1 MRSQSDVARAVREWL
16 ANADLPDGRLPP
28 ERTLA
33 DRFKV
38 NRAELRKVLA
48 TLESDGRI
56 VRHVGRGTFL
66 TEIPPAVPANAKEI
80 AKHVSPLAAMQA
92 RMVVEPEI
100 ASLASVN
107 ASTAQMDELQRLSRL
122 MRKVESWT
130 DYEEYDWQFHNLLAD
145 ACGNKLLIE
154 IQHLLNG
161 VRRAVVWGHLAR
173 PGKAPPANYHSFN
186 EHDAIVEAVRR
197 RDRKSAKRAMEVHLK
212 GTTSMFVDN

>member
-1 MRSQSDVARAVREWL
+1 MRSQSEVARAVKDWL
-16 ANADLPDGRLPP
+16 TNADLPDGRLPS
-28 ERTLA
+28 ERALA
-33 DRFKV
+33 DRFRV
-38 NRAELRKVLA
+38 NRAELRKVFG
-48 TLESDGRI
+48 TLEAEGRI

-66 TEIPPAVPANAKEI
+66 TEVRPAVPANAKEI

-100 ASLASVN
+100 ASLASVH
-107 ASTAQMDELQRLSRL
+107 ATTAQMDELRRLSAL
-122 MRKVESWT
+122 MRKVESWAE
-130 DYEEYDWQFHNLLAD
+130 YEEYDWQFHNLLAD
-145 ACGNKLLIE
+145 ACGNKLLFE

-173 PGKAPPANYHSFN
+173 PGKAPAANYHSFN

-212 GTTSMFVDN
+212 GTTSMVVDG